1 MLAGRAV
8 EASGAVSGGTAPD
21 ALVAA
26 RAVTMLACGRVE
38 ASGAV
43 RRRTAPF
50 AVLLVVAVFMLPRR

>member
-1 MLAGRAV
+1 M
-8 EASGAVSGGTAPD
+8 EASGTVSGGTAPD

-26 RAVTMLACGRVE
+26 RAVTMLARGRVE

-50 AVLLVVAVFMLPRR
+50 AVFLIIAVFMLPRW